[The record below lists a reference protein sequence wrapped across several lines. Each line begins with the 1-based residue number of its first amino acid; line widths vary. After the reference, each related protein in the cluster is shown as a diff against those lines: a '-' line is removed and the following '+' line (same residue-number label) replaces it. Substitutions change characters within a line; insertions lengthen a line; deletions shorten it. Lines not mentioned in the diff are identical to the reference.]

1 MNFFSTSALL
11 RALVVF
17 TAGLLANSAGAQTLL
32 SHYKLDGNGTDF
44 GTLAVNGATS
54 GAATFTNTG
63 AGVGVF
69 DEALRVGTG
78 ATDHFIAPT
87 ANNPAYALSAIT
99 IALWVNVDTA
109 AANNDRLVSTLTASN
124 GFDLYMGSYT
134 AGGGAGGADLFSLT
148 FVVNGTSGGVSS
160 TSATY
165 VSDKWLFLAV
175 TYNGS
180 SALFYSGDLTT
191 SATLKGTLAYA
202 GGSIVASSA
211 NLEIGGTPATPNDRT
226 PTALFNDVRIYNG
239 ALTVSQLE
247 AVRLAA
253 IPEPSQTVLGAGL
266 LAFVVC
272 ARYSRRRCS

>member
-1 MNFFSTSALL
+1 MNSFSTSALL

-17 TAGLLANSAGAQTLL
+17 TAVSLANSAGAQTLL
-32 SHYKLDGNGTDF
+32 SHYKLDGNGTDS
-44 GTLAVNGATS
+44 GSLAVTGTTS
-54 GAATFTNTG
+54 GAASFTNSG

-69 DEALRVGTG
+69 DRALRVGPG
-78 ATDHFIAPT
+78 ASDHFVAPT
-87 ANNPAYALSAIT
+87 ANNAAYALGAIT

-109 AANNDRLVSTLTASN
+109 AANNDRLVSTLTGSN
-124 GFDLYMGSYT
+124 GFDFYMGSYT
-134 AGGGAGGADLFSLT
+134 AGGGAGGADAFTLA

-160 TSATY
+160 TSVTY

-191 SATLKGTLAYA
+191 SATLKSTSAYA
-202 GGSIVASSA
+202 VGSIVASSA
-211 NLEIGGTPATPNDRT
+211 DLEIGGTPATVNDRT

-247 AVRLAA
+247 AVRLSA
-253 IPEPSQTVLGAGL
+253 IPEPSHAALCTGVFVLVTGS
-266 LAFVVC
+266 FV
-272 ARYSRRRCS
+272 SRRWR